1 MASENPDHAFRRH
14 SNPDKKKRV
23 PKKYVGLNDEEIE
36 KKRLRN
42 NELERARQHA
52 IQASFSKLDGVIP
65 DHMKIHK
72 DGSRLST
79 LDNASH
85 CIEQLDRKVNYCYQ
99 ILRADPKHQQLANF
113 LYEGNIGNRDVGVM
127 VRNIEYG
134 GSQNQAHVEGNQQTN
149 KKQDS
154 SFTAMTHA
162 SLNHNHS
169 SGLPDKNNEFL
180 NHNLSS
186 GLPVM
191 NHTSLN
197 HNLSSGLSAMDHA
210 SLNHNLSS
218 GLSAMDH
225 ASLNHKNGSLF
236 MSHVNQNIRIDPMIS
251 NNQSIVQTFDN
262 YMNPYSGNCPMNH
275 SSGTGFE
282 QQTSYTITNAASEHT
297 NHSLANSMDQQGH
310 VNIPRNPKR
319 KGEEKENCNSR
330 FPSTQRESKNNT
342 KRVTHKKSRKTPLT
356 TRGTSSN
363 QQQQFNIP
371 TTSQVHVEQRNL
383 NQYNIMSYGKSPQHH
398 QHMSISSIQSQY
410 QGQQMNQGQSLQP
423 YQNLGNNSNY
433 LANSQSPGQ
442 MNLGQNAVTN
452 QSTAMTDNQMS
463 QEELDVPIGN
473 GTAYAASFDNLINLF
488 PCPSPDSLETPAT
501 SSGSQSGSTSS
512 CSIHGNVNVTATLA
526 RSYESIDDLP
536 CLSPDTII
544 RTLGPLVEDTPAV
557 ASSVS
562 PSGSLS
568 ASSNQDSGF
577 GTPCSDSPDGSS
589 SRLPCLSPD
598 TVSRA
603 LGHL

>member
-1 MASENPDHAFRRH
+1 MASENPDHAFRRP
-14 SNPDKKKRV
+14 SNADKKKRV

-36 KKRLRN
+36 KKRLRK
-42 NELERARQHA
+42 NEMERARQHA

-99 ILRADPKHQQLANF
+99 ILRADPKHQRLANF
-113 LYEGNIGNRDVGVM
+113 LNEGKFGNGDVGVM
-127 VRNIEYG
+127 VRNIGHG

-149 KKQDS
+149 ENHDN

-169 SGLPDKNNEFL
+169 NGLPAKNNAFLNHNHSSGLSAMNHASLNHNLSSGLPVINHTSL

-191 NHTSLN
+191 NH
-197 HNLSSGLSAMDHA
+197 A
-210 SLNHNLSS
+210 SLNHT
-218 GLSAMDH
+218 
-225 ASLNHKNGSLF
+225 NGSLF
-236 MSHVNQNIRIDPMIS
+236 MSHVNQNIRVDPMIS

-262 YMNPYSGNCPMNH
+262 YMNPYSGNCLMNH
-275 SSGTGFE
+275 SRGTGFKH
-282 QQTSYTITNAASEHT
+282 QTSYTVTNAASEHT
-297 NHSLANSMDQQGH
+297 HHSLANSMDQQGH

-319 KGEEKENCNSR
+319 KGEEKENCNSC
-330 FPSTQRESKNNT
+330 FPSLQRESKNNT
-342 KRVTHKKSRKTPLT
+342 RRVPHKKLRKTPLT
-356 TRGTSSN
+356 TCGMSSN
-363 QQQQFNIP
+363 QQQQFNI
-371 TTSQVHVEQRNL
+371 TTISQVNVEQRNI

-452 QSTAMTDNQMS
+452 QSTAMSDNQMS

-473 GTAYAASFDNLINLF
+473 GTAYAASFDNLINL
-488 PCPSPDSLETPAT
+488 PSLSPDSLETPAT

-577 GTPCSDSPDGSS
+577 GTPSFVSPDGSS
-589 SRLPCLSPD
+589 STLPCLSPD
-598 TVSRA
+598 TVRRA